1 MLQLTQT
8 SHGVL
13 LLVKAQPGA
22 WRRGIVGLHAGA
34 LKIAVTEPP
43 EKGKANRAIIEVLCE
58 SLGLHATQI
67 EFQSG
72 ETSKLKKLIVRD
84 IAVDELQRRVNVVI
98 ADQPSQRTSA
108 SPKRQPDKRR
118 NAQ

>member
-8 SHGVL
+8 SRGVL

-22 WRRGIVGLHAGA
+22 RRRGIVGLHAGA
-34 LKIAVTEPP
+34 LKIAVTDPP

-72 ETSKLKKLIVRD
+72 ESSKLKKLIVSD
-84 IAVDELQRRVNVVI
+84 ITVDELQRRI
-98 ADQPSQRTSA
+98 TTRCQEPF
-108 SPKRQPDKRR
+108 
-118 NAQ
+118 